1 METQLN
7 NKITFSRPK
16 DKSVE
21 AYKAWIM
28 EIAERLTT
36 EKNKIQLTEAE
47 WLLNWR
53 EYWKEKMAGDKF
65 KEQYSR

>member
-1 METQLN
+1 METQRNSKLR
-7 NKITFSRPK
+7 FSQPG

-36 EKNKIQLTEAE
+36 EKNKIELTEAE
-47 WLLNWR
+47 WRLYWR
-53 EYWKEKMAGDKF
+53 DYWKEKPG
-65 KEQYSR
+65 RR

>member
-7 NKITFSRPK
+7 NKVNFSQPV

-21 AYKAWIM
+21 AYKVWMM

-36 EKNKIQLTEAE
+36 EKNKIELINN
-47 WLLNWR
+47 L
-53 EYWKEKMAGDKF
+53 KEILK
-65 KEQYSR
+65 

>member
-7 NKITFSRPK
+7 SKVTFSRPK
-16 DKSVE
+16 DKSVG

-36 EKNKIQLTEAE
+36 EKIKSN
-47 WLLNWR
+47 
-53 EYWKEKMAGDKF
+53 
-65 KEQYSR
+65 

>member
-7 NKITFSRPK
+7 NKVTFSRPK

-36 EKNKIQLTEAE
+36 EKNKIRLTEAE
-47 WLLNWR
+47 WRLHWKD
-53 EYWKEKMAGDKF
+53 YWKEKISG
-65 KEQYSR
+65 R

>member
-7 NKITFSRPK
+7 NKLTFSRPK

-21 AYKAWIM
+21 AYKAWMM

-36 EKNKIQLTEAE
+36 EKYKIELTEAE
-47 WLLNWR
+47 WLLSCR
-53 EYWKEKMAGDKF
+53 EYWKEKTNRK
-65 KEQYSR
+65 

>member
-1 METQLN
+1 METRLN
-7 NKITFSRPK
+7 NKVTFSRPK
-16 DKSVE
+16 DKSVQ

-53 EYWKEKMAGDKF
+53 EYWKEKMGGDKF
-65 KEQYSR
+65 KEQGSR

>member
-1 METQLN
+1 METQPN
-7 NKITFSRPK
+7 NKVTFSRPK

-36 EKNKIQLTEAE
+36 AKNKIELTEAE

-53 EYWKEKMAGDKF
+53 EYWKEKTGA
-65 KEQYSR
+65 R

>member
-7 NKITFSRPK
+7 NKLTFSRPK

-21 AYKAWIM
+21 AYKAWMM

-36 EKNKIQLTEAE
+36 EKYKIELTEAE
-47 WLLNWR
+47 WLLSCR
-53 EYWKEKMAGDKF
+53 EYWKEKMNRK
-65 KEQYSR
+65 

>member
-7 NKITFSRPK
+7 NKVTFSRPK

-47 WLLNWR
+47 WLLHWR
-53 EYWKEKMAGDKF
+53 EYWKEKTSG
-65 KEQYSR
+65 R

>member
-1 METQLN
+1 METQLK
-7 NKITFSRPK
+7 NKVTFSRPK

-47 WLLNWR
+47 WRLHWK
-53 EYWKEKMAGDKF
+53 EYWKEKISG
-65 KEQYSR
+65 R